1 MEEGI
6 TRTLG
11 LDIGDSRIGV
21 ALSDPL
27 GILATPL
34 KIINRDDDQVAIEE
48 IITIVRKN
56 EIGLVIAGLPLN
68 MNGSEGP
75 QAVKTR
81 SFVTE
86 LNNSLEIPIEYRD
99 ERLSTV
105 SARELLQG
113 VRKTDNDTRYDAAAA
128 AIILQGYLDRGK
140 RIELFDDGTDMKL
153 D

>member
-1 MEEGI
+1 M
-6 TRTLG
+6 
-11 LDIGDSRIGV
+11 
-21 ALSDPL
+21 
-27 GILATPL
+27 
-34 KIINRDDDQVAIEE
+34 Q
-48 IITIVRKN
+48 RKK
-56 EIGLVIAGLPLN
+56 AGYG
-68 MNGSEGP
+68 NGSEGP

-86 LNNSLEIPIEYRD
+86 LSNFLEVPVEYRD

-140 RIELFDDGTDMKL
+140 RIELFDDETDIKL